1 MDVPKSVRQR
11 PKLGGVVEARGGEG
25 GGSAVRGKLCL
36 KAQKQKQAAV
46 CVGAVWGRE
55 LLAVGSWVED
65 REGEVEPNLSL
76 LPGGMDVN
84 SALLI

>member
-1 MDVPKSVRQR
+1 M
-11 PKLGGVVEARGGEG
+11 
-25 GGSAVRGKLCL
+25 

-55 LLAVGSWVED
+55 LLEVGSWVED